1 MNPHPEASSLEA
13 SDELG
18 RISAH
23 FLSELFTALE
33 RNDISPAHLVGD
45 LPIQVDEDGSV
56 KSAVHWDHASTFLR
70 RLEHHVGGPDGLEI
84 CGEWAFSAP
93 RSRALRALAAWAAS
107 PASLY
112 RAATT
117 WILPWAIQGLQV
129 TLVSGGTN
137 RLSLE
142 IRLPVGLRPCPQLLH
157 LATGLFRALPRLLD
171 MPDSV
176 VSARAEE
183 RSAHYDI
190 TIPSSRTGLARLRR
204 LGRSLL
210 APGFVLR
217 HLEDRQLEL
226 HARHANLSRALE
238 TSLANERH
246 LRALSDA
253 AVDMLCEIDAAGR
266 LVYVSAS
273 VRDLMGYSSEQV
285 TGSHYRLWVPTEL
298 QEIATRRFDA
308 FRAAPVGH
316 VVAKQQIELH
326 AAHGR
331 RVAAEASIRSHQ
343 TAEGEWRAV
352 AILRDLGVCEAG
364 ARHGEAAPLD
374 GLRSGLAAV
383 RASVQSGH
391 ARHPLERSLSQLVAL
406 LENFE
411 PEALP
416 THADPLLEAT
426 RRMTQ
431 IVEHALIRDQ
441 DGEDAAQWIETRKLV
456 GRARDAFESR
466 PEADGVGLRIDVS
479 HAPVEIWGRE
489 ALLDACLAGL
499 LDWASE
505 RATLGPAEL
514 SPADLL
520 LSIETA
526 LEHDGGAP
534 GERSEYADPE
544 IVIVVAL
551 DRMAA
556 RPFELMPGT
565 SADLAPRSPRA
576 HDAELAL
583 AIARDAAHALG
594 GELEEGPAAQAGN
607 VRRIRLPQPAEPT
620 LSAQSGTRS
629 MSAPRARSFSSIR
642 S

>member
-1 MNPHPEASSLEA
+1 MNPHPEAQSVEV

-33 RNDISPAHLVGD
+33 RHEISTARLVGD
-45 LPIQVDEDGSV
+45 LPISVAEDGRV
-56 KSAVHWDHASTFLR
+56 TSAVQWDPASTFLR

-129 TLVSGGTN
+129 SLESGGAN

-142 IRLPVGLRPCPQLLH
+142 VRLPIGLRPCPQLLH
-157 LATGLFRALPRLLD
+157 LATGVFRALPRLLD
-171 MPDSV
+171 MPEAV
-176 VSARAEE
+176 VCARAEE

-190 TIPSSRTGLARLRR
+190 TLPSSRTGLARIRR
-204 LGRSLL
+204 LGRALL

-226 HARHANLSRALE
+226 HAHHANLSRALE
-238 TSLANERH
+238 TSLASERH
-246 LRALSDA
+246 FRALSDA

-285 TGSHYRLWVPTEL
+285 TGSHYRLWVPTDL
-298 QEIATRRFDA
+298 QEDATRRFES
-308 FRAAPVGH
+308 FRAAPVGEA
-316 VVAKQQIELH
+316 VVKQQVELH

-331 RVAAEASIRSHQ
+331 RVIAETSIRSHQ

-352 AILRDLGVCEAG
+352 AILRDVTRQEAV
-364 ARHGEAAPLD
+364 AHSSDAAPLD
-374 GLRSGLAAV
+374 RLRSGLAGV
-383 RASVQSGH
+383 RARH
-391 ARHPLERSLSQLVAL
+391 AGHPLERSLSQLVSL
-406 LENFE
+406 LENLE
-411 PEALP
+411 PGTLP
-416 THADPLLEAT
+416 AHADHLLEAT

-441 DGEDAAQWIETRKLV
+441 DGEDAEQWIETRKLV
-456 GRARDAFESR
+456 ARVRDAFASR
-466 PEADGVGLRIDVS
+466 PETSELTLRIDVS
-479 HAPVEIWGRE
+479 RGPVEIWGRE
-489 ALLDACLAGL
+489 ALLDACLSGL

-505 RATLGPAEL
+505 RATLPPSDSRATG
-514 SPADLL
+514 LL
-520 LSIETA
+520 LSIESTF
-526 LEHDGGAP
+526 HDGG
-534 GERSEYADPE
+534 GDRDCDGRSEPE
-544 IVIVVAL
+544 IVIAVAL
-551 DRMAA
+551 DLLPA
-556 RPFELMPGT
+556 RPPEFASGADAELAGQ
-565 SADLAPRSPRA
+565 SPRA

-583 AIARDAAHALG
+583 AIARDAARALG
-594 GELEEGPAAQAGN
+594 GELEDPLAAREGNA
-607 VRRIRLPQPAEPT
+607 RRIRLPQPTAPARPAQ
-620 LSAQSGTRS
+620 SAQSGARS